1 MSLYPSILLA
11 SKSPRRAALLRQ
23 IGAAFKAVP
32 TGADETIP
40 PDMAPKRVVETLAMR
55 KARAASL
62 NAQKD
67 STWKQFDLTLGADTV
82 VCLNGLILGKP
93 NGVPGAMRMLQTLS
107 GKTHR
112 VLTGIALIW
121 KSGAEE
127 AWHEETRVTFRNL
140 SDREIEAYA
149 KTGGPMDKAGAYGIQ
164 EQAGAFAARIEGCY
178 FNVVGLPLARLAE
191 RLLEPS

>member
-1 MSLYPSILLA
+1 MPLYPTILLA

-40 PDMAPKRVVETLAMR
+40 PDTAPERVVETLAMR
-55 KARAASL
+55 KARAAL
-62 NAQKD
+62 NAQTD
-67 STWKQFDLTLGADTV
+67 STWKQYDLTLGADTI

-93 NGVPGAMRMLQTLS
+93 NGVPDAMRMLQTLS

-121 KSGAEE
+121 KSGEEE

-140 SDREIEAYA
+140 SEREIEAYA
-149 KTGGPMDKAGAYGIQ
+149 KSGGPMDKAGAYGIQ

-191 RLLEPS
+191 RLLEPC

>member
-1 MSLYPSILLA
+1 MPLYPSILLA
-11 SKSPRRAALLRQ
+11 SRSPRRAALLRQ

-40 PDMAPKRVVETLAMR
+40 PDTEPKRIVETLAMR
-55 KARAASL
+55 KARAAQ
-62 NAQKD
+62 ND
-67 STWKQFDLTLGADTV
+67 STWKQYDLTLGADTV
-82 VCLNGLILGKP
+82 VCLNGRILGKP
-93 NGVPGAMRMLQTLS
+93 SGARDAMRMLQTLS

-112 VLTGIALIW
+112 VLTGVALIW

-149 KTGGPMDKAGAYGIQ
+149 KTGAPMDKAGAYGIQ